1 MKLAWMGEY
10 RELVEKLI
18 RYCNRYAA
26 VYKEEKDH
34 GLAVPFSYAQI
45 QVVEYLLENEELNQN
60 MSTIASRLGINL
72 STFSKLVNKLTGK
85 GLLEKYYL
93 EGNRKN
99 IVIRV
104 SPMGRELYEAY
115 SIKILEQHFAPMF
128 GALEGMPKDCVKQ
141 LAQALD
147 NPFAEKNEL
156 PKTQPVLIP
165 CDKNKDKA

>member
-60 MSTIASRLGINL
+60 MSTIAARLGINL

-104 SPMGRELYEAY
+104 SPMGRELYAAY
-115 SIKILEQHFAPMF
+115 SQQILEQHFAPMF
-128 GALEGMPKDCVKQ
+128 SALEGMPQECVKQ

-147 NPFAEKNEL
+147 NPFVKDEEP

-165 CDKNKDKA
+165 CDKSRP